1 MADLNPAIIFIAAL
15 AIFLFALFIVFYISK
30 RSKKALASFVQS
42 RGLIMLPDDAG
53 SELESKLV
61 EKLGVPSGGRY
72 KDIVELPLSVG
83 EAYFYTQ
90 LPQPQQASSSS
101 STSGNAHHFITV
113 FMDLPASGRT
123 FVAPRIP
130 IGGEFGK
137 KMVEFIL
144 KRVFDARDI
153 TILDIKEAFPDFA
166 KIYNVF
172 TEDEEGAKRIV
183 LSSGVMSSLMTYPG
197 KNPVNIAFSP
207 SGFGI
212 DIQPMMRKPEEMDR
226 YTVWAE
232 NLARVLKDVD
242 KF

>member
-1 MADLNPAIIFIAAL
+1 LADLNPSIIFIAAL
-15 AIFLFALFIVFYISK
+15 VIFLFALYLVFYLSK
-30 RSKKALASFVQS
+30 RSKRAFSSFVQS
-42 RGLIMLPDDAG
+42 RGLIILPDDAG
-53 SELESKLV
+53 SDLETKLT

-72 KDIVELPLSVG
+72 KDIVRLPLSVG

-90 LPQPQQASSSS
+90 LPQPQQTSSSS

-113 FMDLPASGRT
+113 FMELPASGRT
-123 FVAPRIP
+123 FIAPRVP

-144 KRVFDARDI
+144 KRVFGARNI

-183 LSSGVMSSLMTYPG
+183 LSPGVMSCLMTYPG
-197 KNPVNIAFSP
+197 KNPVNIALSP

-212 DIQPMMRKPEEMDR
+212 DIQPMMKKPEEMDR

-232 NLARVLKDVD
+232 NLARVLKDVE
-242 KF
+242 KY

>member
-1 MADLNPAIIFIAAL
+1 MADLSPSIIFIAAL
-15 AIFLFALFIVFYISK
+15 AIFLFVLYLVFYLSK

-42 RGLIMLPDDAG
+42 RGLIILPDDAG
-53 SELESKLV
+53 AELESKLV
-61 EKLGVPSGGRY
+61 QKLGVPSGGRY
-72 KDIVELPLSVG
+72 KDIVQLPLSVG

-90 LPQPQQASSSS
+90 QPQPQRSSSSS

-113 FMDLPASGRT
+113 FMDLSASGRT
-123 FVAPRIP
+123 FVAPRVP
-130 IGGEFGK
+130 IGGELGK

-166 KIYNVF
+166 KTYNVF
-172 TEDEEGAKRIV
+172 TEDEEGAKRII
-183 LSSGVMSSLMTYPG
+183 LSPGVISCLMTYPG

-212 DIQPMMRKPEEMDR
+212 DIQPIMKKPEEMDR

-232 NLARVLKDVD
+232 NLARVLKDVE
-242 KF
+242 KY